1 MRQRSEISLLD
12 FKVMVTK
19 MFTKLGR
26 RLSEYSENITKRW
39 II

>member
-19 MFTKLGR
+19 MFTKPGR
-26 RLSEYSENITKRW
+26 IISEYSENITKRW
-39 II
+39 IM